1 MGTNIVEVAVFGLG
15 TMGLNLSLNIL
26 EKGFKVSA
34 YDIKE
39 EARKNFYNSS
49 GINAYSDVKLLIKD
63 ISKPRT
69 IWLMLPSG
77 DCTDSQLNNLK
88 SLLSS
93 GDLIIDGGNSLF
105 LDTIRRQ
112 GEFNELGIYFVGLGI
127 SGGYAGARN
136 GPSLMVGGEKKA
148 VEIIR
153 PILNAISATAN
164 DGSNCVYES
173 VSGAGHL
180 IKTVHNGIEYAIMQL
195 IAESYYV
202 LRNLGKTDC
211 KTISKI
217 FSKWNN
223 TNIGSYLLEITSLIL
238 AEDDDFSNQ
247 SLIDVIVDSADQN
260 GTGSWSSIA
269 ALEFGIYSSIITE
282 SVNLRYLSELLD
294 EREILSYRYATNIDQ
309 TPNLSNNSLDILT
322 SDLYASLTNS
332 IICAYAEGFS
342 IIKKVSVDKGWN
354 VDLAGVAKVWS
365 GGCIIRSD
373 LLKILE
379 KGLVDNDNIFL
390 NDEIVEII
398 SSNLNGWRKTIIRS
412 IENHIPSPIMSTSLS
427 FFDCYSNPKLW
438 FNLIQAQRDKFGN
451 HGFDRIDGREDKHHN
466 WR

>member
-1 MGTNIVEVAVFGLG
+1 MSTNIVEVAVFGLG

-63 ISKPRT
+63 ISKPRI

-93 GDLIIDGGNSLF
+93 GDSIIDGGNSLF

-112 GEFNELGIYFVGLGI
+112 DEFNELGIYFVGLGI

-294 EREILSYRYATNIDQ
+294 EREILSYRYATNIDP
-309 TPNLSNNSLDILT
+309 TPNSSNNSLDIMT

-342 IIKKVSVDKGWN
+342 IS
-354 VDLAGVAKVWS
+354 
-365 GGCIIRSD
+365 
-373 LLKILE
+373 ILE
-379 KGLVDNDNIFL
+379 AMQERLPV
-390 NDEIVEII
+390 II
-398 SSNLNGWRKTIIRS
+398 SDGCNFKEVKKSKAGFIVKVEKLEKELTEVFNKIALSKADISKLGKNGAKLIKSGYTIS
-412 IENHIPSPIMSTSLS
+412 KMSSENYKIYEQ
-427 FFDCYSNPKLW
+427 FV
-438 FNLIQAQRDKFGN
+438 
-451 HGFDRIDGREDKHHN
+451 
-466 WR
+466 